1 MHGPSVTCLGT
12 AVPVSKQLSQMTCQT
27 PTAESLNARGL
38 IPCYGPGTYGPEGL
52 PVDWLL
58 PLVVSMSIQQA
69 VIM

>member
-12 AVPVSKQLSQMTCQT
+12 AVLIPKQLSQMPCQT
-27 PTAESLNARGL
+27 PIAESLNARGL
-38 IPCYGPGTYGPEGL
+38 IPCYGLGTYRPEGL